1 MYVATEIGV
10 AVELLYRWRMDLA
23 AAEAT
28 GEKSV
33 RDLEAELQAMRKR
46 AVMESEIFKEPFR
59 SSTPPPE
66 STDIHVHQ

>member
-1 MYVATEIGV
+1 
-10 AVELLYRWRMDLA
+10 MDLA

-33 RDLEAELQAMRKR
+33 KDLEAELQAMRKR

-59 SSTPPPE
+59 SSTPPAE